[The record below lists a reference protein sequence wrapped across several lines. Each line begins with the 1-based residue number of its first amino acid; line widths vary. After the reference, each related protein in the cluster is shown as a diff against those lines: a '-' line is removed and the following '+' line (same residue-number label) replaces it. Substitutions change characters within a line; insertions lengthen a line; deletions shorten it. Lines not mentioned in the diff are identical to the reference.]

1 MLIDLNKGVQKC
13 CHPLVVGDIGGHKF
27 THLFSSLLLGVSF
40 AKLTQYLK
48 ESFLEGKSLL

>member
-27 THLFSSLLLGVSF
+27 THLFSSFLLGVSF